1 MRAAKPRGTRP
12 AWLARRLCGLR
23 RLLGRCVQV
32 KRVDKRLQLVFDAE
46 ALLPTGSSRAVARE
60 RAEART
66 GLPEP
71 SDSELARMRSDLADL
86 LGFHPAARSVFP
98 SLVLVERALGRRKA
112 RALERLPGEVL
123 IDASTLLARLAGDW
137 SSDGVSMLRARLSRL
152 LAARVEP
159 EGAANAGGSVQVE
172 EGSLSAFME
181 LDREWEQQLHRPHE
195 GEQRQSSVGHR

>member
-1 MRAAKPRGTRP
+1 VRAGTPRGTRP

-32 KRVDKRLQLVFDAE
+32 KRVDKRLQLVFDADT
-46 ALLPTGSSRAVARE
+46 LPSTGSSRAVARE

-71 SDSELARMRSDLADL
+71 SDSELARMRADLADL

-112 RALERLPGEVL
+112 RALDRLPGEVL
-123 IDASTLLARLAGDW
+123 MDASTLLARLAGDW
-137 SSDGVSMLRARLSRL
+137 SSDGVSMLCARLNRL
-152 LAARVEP
+152 LAANTEP
-159 EGAANAGGSVQVE
+159 EGRANGDSGVRVE
-172 EGSLSAFME
+172 EGSLAVFME
-181 LDREWEQQLHRPHE
+181 LDRAWEQQLHRPQE
-195 GEQRQSSVGHR
+195 GGQRR